1 MMKMVLLIMVI
12 LTGFGCAAKKMAIDN
27 ADTLITYQ
35 VGKDL
40 PLSSSQKDALQK
52 KVEAFLNGTKPLAN
66 KIQETLVK
74 FDPGN
79 PETFVP
85 VYQKL
90 EKKYL
95 VLAQDFSKLLSNSMA
110 TFDKSQ
116 QKEYFEIQKDKISKI
131 KKTNSKERMAKSKKR
146 LEHFIGKINEEQQ
159 NLIVTYNEYFEDRTQ
174 KRIVRRGELQ
184 EKFKEI
190 FAQDLTHS
198 EKEKLIQD
206 AFINYQKESLA
217 GNKNLEMLKLLVP
230 TLSEEQIKHL
240 KSKKEEVIE
249 LLKYFIKKEY

>member
-1 MMKMVLLIMVI
+1 MMKMVLLIMII

-40 PLSSSQKDALQK
+40 PLSSSQKDSLRK
-52 KVEAFLNGTKPLAN
+52 KVEGFLNGAKPLAN
-66 KIQETLVK
+66 KIQETLTK

-79 PETFVP
+79 SETITP
-85 VYQKL
+85 AYQEL
-90 EKKYL
+90 EKEYL
-95 VLAQDFSKLLSNSMA
+95 VLAQDFSKILSQSMA
-110 TFDKSQ
+110 TFDKAQ
-116 QKEYFEIQKDKISKI
+116 QKEYFEIQKDKSSKI
-131 KKTNSKERMAKSKKR
+131 KKLKTKERMAKLKER

-159 NLIVTYNEYFEDRTQ
+159 NLIVTYNEYFEDRAQ

-184 EKFKEI
+184 GKFKEI
-190 FAQDLTHS
+190 FAQEVTHS

-240 KSKKEEVIE
+240 NSKKEEIIE